1 MTTGE
6 KILRLRK
13 ARGWSQ
19 EELASHISVT
29 RQSVS
34 RWESD
39 SAKPDTDKVIALCDL
54 FGISADYLLRD
65 SSAVDTALTSPPSS
79 PKEARRGFTASQ
91 ALGFGLFALALVL
104 LFAMV
109 LVGILEPHT
118 LYTDHGTYHGIQ
130 AHIRVY
136 NLEWTLWLL
145 YAIMAGGIFLM
156 FQEPLLRL
164 IQKIRNR
171 KNP

>member
-29 RQSVS
+29 RQAVS

-54 FGISADYLLRD
+54 FGISADYLLRENAGAEAP
-65 SSAVDTALTSPPSS
+65 SPAVPDAQKESRRRTLTAP
-79 PKEARRGFTASQ
+79 Q
-91 ALGFGLFALALVL
+91 ALGFGLFALALIL
-104 LFAMV
+104 LFAMTM
-109 LVGILEPHT
+109 VGILEPHT
-118 LYTDHGTYHGIQ
+118 LYTDHGTYYGIQ
-130 AHIRVY
+130 AHVRVY
-136 NLEWTLWLL
+136 HLEWTLWLL
-145 YAIMAGGIFLM
+145 YIMMACGIVLM
-156 FQEPLLRL
+156 LLEWMIRL
-164 IQKIRNR
+164 FR
-171 KNP
+171 KFRSK

>member
-1 MTTGE
+1 M
-6 KILRLRK
+6 
-13 ARGWSQ
+13 
-19 EELASHISVT
+19 
-29 RQSVS
+29 
-34 RWESD
+34 
-39 SAKPDTDKVIALCDL
+39 
-54 FGISADYLLRD
+54 
-65 SSAVDTALTSPPSS
+65 
-79 PKEARRGFTASQ
+79 
-91 ALGFGLFALALVL
+91 GFGLFALALVL

-171 KNP
+171 NTP

>member
-6 KILRLRK
+6 KILRMRK

-19 EELASHISVT
+19 EELASRISVT
-29 RQSVS
+29 RQAVS

-39 SAKPDTDKVIALCDL
+39 YAKPDTDKVIALCDL

-65 SSAVDTALTSPPSS
+65 SSAVDAVLTGAASAQ
-79 PKEARRGFTASQ
+79 KETRREFTASQ

-109 LVGILEPHT
+109 LVGILKPHT
-118 LYTDHGTYHGIQ
+118 LHTDHGIYHGIQ

-136 NLEWTLWLL
+136 NLEWTFWLL
-145 YAIMAGGIFLM
+145 YGIMVCGIFLM
-156 FQEPLLRL
+156 FQEPIFRL
-164 IQKIRNR
+164 IHKIRN
-171 KNP
+171 KHNP